1 MLLKVIFDDTPLV
14 PSMEPGTY
22 DEREA
27 VSLPF
32 GTTLLVLEH
41 KDYPGGTYYHV
52 LSPEGPGWVY
62 QHNVAPL

>member
-32 GTTLLVLEH
+32 GTTLLVLETV
-41 KDYPGGTYYHV
+41 DFVGGTYYHV

-62 QHNVAPL
+62 LHNVAPI